1 MKQTFPYLITKVSHR
16 TPQQVPILPFNQL
29 TNIFSVPTT
38 VYGEIIVSGRNAE
51 VCNGDETTNPPSN
64 NYSYIPLRNVNIGS
78 EFKYIKVIS
87 GIVQNGETGVTSASK
102 YDKIKVEAYD
112 NGDVKA
118 RVKNGRFE
126 TVELQ
131 RSWFEEMRGLEEKA
145 KERERHMK
153 REDEAMR
160 GRMRELIP
168 KRERRREGELINPG
182 RALELDFLE

>member
-1 MKQTFPYLITKVSHR
+1 M
-16 TPQQVPILPFNQL
+16 
-29 TNIFSVPTT
+29 
-38 VYGEIIVSGRNAE
+38 
-51 VCNGDETTNPPSN
+51 
-64 NYSYIPLRNVNIGS
+64 GS

-118 RVKNGRFE
+118 RVMNGRFE

-131 RSWFEEMRGLEEKA
+131 RSWFEEMRALEEKA
-145 KERERHMK
+145 KERERRMK

-160 GRMRELIP
+160 GRMRDLIP
-168 KRERRREGELINPG
+168 KRGRREADINSG
-182 RALELDFLE
+182 RTLELDFLE